1 MPLEQ
6 GIELWQHPL
15 QIAARGSVGRR
26 EQRVGDPRERRYD
39 HDGPGAA
46 LRAVD
51 HARHPLQCL
60 GVRDGCAAE
69 LEDRR
74 LTHKTHLW
82 RLFRV
87 GQPPRR
93 AVRWTQTIVGQ
104 LFDERLSRRGTRPLS
119 AGRLRPAAVRA
130 GASDSEGQ
138 VHVATMLE
146 RESCPRAPGGVKRS
160 EAARHGVNELYLC
173 I

>member
-1 MPLEQ
+1 MVL
-6 GIELWQHPL
+6 
-15 QIAARGSVGRR
+15 S
-26 EQRVGDPRERRYD
+26 
-39 HDGPGAA
+39 
-46 LRAVD
+46 
-51 HARHPLQCL
+51 
-60 GVRDGCAAE
+60 
-69 LEDRR
+69 
-74 LTHKTHLW
+74 THSQTHLW
-82 RLFRV
+82 RTFFRV
-87 GQPPRR
+87 GQTARR
-93 AVRWTQTIVGQ
+93 AVRLTQSIVGQ